1 MTNQGLFLGAGTVI
15 NVIAIVLATL
25 IGLLVGKKF
34 SIQLRDL
41 ITQSMGLIVLIA
53 AADALS
59 NFWNQGFQSSFARGV
74 PILIILFSLV
84 LGALLGNALK
94 LEKSLERFGDNLK
107 NRFSRGE
114 NPRFVE
120 GFITA
125 SILFVVGPMAI
136 LGGISDGMGE
146 GIELLLLK
154 SVLDFFMAIAFTA
167 SFGWGVGLSAIPVG
181 IYQFGWT
188 GVGAGLGAI
197 LNENQITSITVTGG
211 LLLIG
216 IALSSLGIKRIAV
229 GNLLPAIFIAP
240 ILTTLLAS
248 S

>member
-1 MTNQGLFLGAGTVI
+1 
-15 NVIAIVLATL
+15 
-25 IGLLVGKKF
+25 
-34 SIQLRDL
+34 
-41 ITQSMGLIVLIA
+41 
-53 AADALS
+53 
-59 NFWNQGFQSSFARGV
+59 
-74 PILIILFSLV
+74 LV
-84 LGALLGNALK
+84 LGAVIGYALN
-94 LEKSLERFGDNLK
+94 LEKALERFGESLK
-107 NRFSRGE
+107 ERFSRGE

-125 SILFVVGPMAI
+125 SVLFLVGPMAI

-167 SFGWGVGLSAIPVG
+167 SFGWGVGLSALPVG
-181 IYQFGWT
+181 VYQFGWT
-188 GVGAGLGAI
+188 GIGAALGAV
-197 LNENQITSITVTGG
+197 LNQNQITSITVTGG
-211 LLLIG
+211 LLLVG
-216 IALSSLGIKRIAV
+216 IALSSLGVKRMAI

>member
-1 MTNQGLFLGAGTVI
+1 MGNQGLFPGAGTLI
-15 NVIAIVLATL
+15 NVVAIVLATL

-41 ITQSMGLIVLIA
+41 ITQSLGLIVLIA

-59 NFWNQGFQSSFARGV
+59 NFWNQDFQSSFNQGI

-84 LGALLGNALK
+84 LGAVIGYALN
-94 LEKSLERFGDNLK
+94 LEKALERFGESLK
-107 NRFSRGE
+107 ERFSRGE

-125 SILFVVGPMAI
+125 SVLFLVGPMAI

-181 IYQFGWT
+181 VYQFGWT
-188 GVGAGLGAI
+188 GIGAALGAV
-197 LNENQITSITVTGG
+197 LNQNQITSITVTGG
-211 LLLIG
+211 LLLVG
-216 IALSSLGIKRIAV
+216 IALSSLGVKRMAI